1 MIYIDEP
8 EHRDILS
15 YYRTGK
21 IEALKAAREKA
32 AYLLEAMGKGPGEGI
47 RIMVERD
54 VGEELFAR
62 ATYHRFPRFR
72 SRGHTIKKRDSML
85 VRFGIMDW

>member
-1 MIYIDEP
+1 MKFQNGWTHKRDSYDIYIDEP

-32 AYLLEAMGKGPGEGI
+32 VYLLEAMGKGPGEGI

-54 VGEELFAR
+54 VGEELFAK

-72 SRGHTIKKRDSML
+72 SREATR
-85 VRFGIMDW
+85 

>member
-1 MIYIDEP
+1 MDGHTKEIHMIYIDEP

-72 SRGHTIKKRDSML
+72 SREATR
-85 VRFGIMDW
+85 